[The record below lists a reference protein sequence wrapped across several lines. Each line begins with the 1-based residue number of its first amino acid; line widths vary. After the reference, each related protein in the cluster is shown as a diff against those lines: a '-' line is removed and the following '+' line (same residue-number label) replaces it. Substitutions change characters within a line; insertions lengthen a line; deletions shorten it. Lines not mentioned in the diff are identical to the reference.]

1 MPFLKKILLTSEKV
15 TTSEEVYKGAKILID
30 IKEEVVTIRWK
41 DLDNFR
47 GSLNDQQVGLILIM
61 SLKKKVFYT

>member
-1 MPFLKKILLTSEKV
+1 MPFLKKTLLTSEKV